1 MTTAWI
7 DLPSGYSL
15 TIDNGTI
22 LARNAKGKDLKSVP
36 AAVKKTDEFLEL
48 DGLLTWLNAHEA
60 ECRDQVERWLLRS
73 LPVPTAVLATVWP
86 DPTWQ
91 AALTDLVVRPADDD
105 DDDNLGFLRAAT
117 VEADGKPTVGIVN
130 LDGESVTLEAAE
142 ILIPHPALLP
152 DLDDL
157 REFAAELGIEQS
169 FNQLQREVH
178 PLPDP
183 LPEATVTSLHDW
195 AGAEF
200 EQLRFAMGR
209 ATGAGFAVKGGY
221 AVARIHE
228 GGRLV
233 EASYWIGADYP
244 EGPTWTEDLS
254 WMVDGKEL
262 PVRDV
267 GPVAYSEGVRMARHI
282 HAGRKVEEENK

>member
-1 MTTAWI
+1 MTTWI

-15 TIDNGTI
+15 AIDDGTI
-22 LARNAKGKDLKSVP
+22 RARNAKGKDLKSVP

-48 DGLLTWLNAHEA
+48 DGLLTWLQAHEA
-60 ECRDQVERWLLRS
+60 ECRDNVERWLLRS
-73 LPVPTAVLATVWP
+73 LPVPTAVLAAVWK
-86 DPTWQ
+86 DPAWRS
-91 AALTDLVVRPADDD
+91 ALSDLVVRPADDD
-105 DDDNLGFLRAAT
+105 SEDNLGFLRAAAIT
-117 VEADGKPTVGIVN
+117 EDGKPTVGIVN
-130 LDGESVTLEAAE
+130 LDGESVTIEAAE

-183 LPEATVTSLHDW
+183 LPDEGVTALQDW
-195 AGAEF
+195 AGGEF
-200 EQLRFAMGR
+200 EQLRFATRR
-209 ATGAGFAVKGGY
+209 ATSGGFAVKGGY

-244 EGPTWTEDLS
+244 EGETWTEDLC
-254 WMVDGKEL
+254 WIVDSRII
-262 PVRDV
+262 PVREV

-282 HAGRKVEEENK
+282 HAGRKVEEGDQ

>member
-1 MTTAWI
+1 M
-7 DLPSGYSL
+7 
-15 TIDNGTI
+15 
-22 LARNAKGKDLKSVP
+22 
-36 AAVKKTDEFLEL
+36 
-48 DGLLTWLNAHEA
+48 
-60 ECRDQVERWLLRS
+60 
-73 LPVPTAVLATVWP
+73 WP

-254 WMVDGKEL
+254 WMVT
-262 PVRDV
+262 
-267 GPVAYSEGVRMARHI
+267 ARSSRF
-282 HAGRKVEEENK
+282 ATSARWPTARACAWPATSMPGARSRRKTNERHPRPPRTRRHHD

>member
-36 AAVKKTDEFLEL
+36 
-48 DGLLTWLNAHEA
+48 G
-60 ECRDQVERWLLRS
+60 
-73 LPVPTAVLATVWP
+73 
-86 DPTWQ
+86 
-91 AALTDLVVRPADDD
+91 
-105 DDDNLGFLRAAT
+105 
-117 VEADGKPTVGIVN
+117 
-130 LDGESVTLEAAE
+130 
-142 ILIPHPALLP
+142 
-152 DLDDL
+152 
-157 REFAAELGIEQS
+157 
-169 FNQLQREVH
+169 QLQREVH

>member
-1 MTTAWI
+1 MITAWI

-15 TIDNGTI
+15 TIDDGTI
-22 LARNAKGKDLKSVP
+22 RARNAKGKDLKSVP

-48 DGLLTWLNAHEA
+48 DGLLTWLATHEA
-60 ECRDQVERWLLRS
+60 ECRSQVERWLLRS
-73 LPVPTAVLATVWP
+73 LPVPTAVLAAVWP
-86 DPTWQ
+86 DPSWQ
-91 AALTDLVVRPADDD
+91 AALTDLVVRSADDPEGE
-105 DDDNLGFLRAAT
+105 LGFLRAAS
-117 VEADGKPTVGIVN
+117 VADDGSPSVGIVD
-130 LDGESVTLEAAE
+130 LDGESVTLGAAE
-142 ILIPHPALLP
+142 VGIPHPALLP

-157 REFAAELGIEQS
+157 REFAAELGIEQA

-183 LPEATVTSLHDW
+183 LPGPEVTALHDW
-195 AGAEF
+195 SGGQF
-200 EQLRFAMGR
+200 DQLRFAIGR

-228 GGRLV
+228 AGQLV

-244 EGPTWTEDLS
+244 EAETWTEDLT
-254 WMVDGKEL
+254 WMVDGRAI
-262 PVRDV
+262 PVREV

-282 HAGRKVEEENK
+282 HAGRKVEEDNK